1 LSLSNYNKERNK
13 DMATDVLE
21 KEDTDAPVK
30 MREVYSFTV
39 DKVEKVKVTETE
51 ERKNEDGTT
60 EEVEVTK
67 EVEEPVPYRVIIKQP
82 NRREM
87 EEAELEYSIEMSKCI
102 KQGILTK
109 AMLSKKYSDSGGLM
123 AEEDAS
129 ALTRLYMKFGE
140 ISNDLTRLTTKVK
153 KTDKDKEKIKKLS
166 GKLGETRKDIVDM
179 ETNYASLF
187 NHTADSRAQNKAVTW
202 YLLNLSY
209 LRRDNEEDAEPI
221 FKGDTFQDKI
231 DEYYRLEEEGSE
243 LYDIISSRLATY
255 ISFWYYSAG
264 AVTDEDFE
272 TLQKDIDEGNV

>member
-1 LSLSNYNKERNK
+1 
-13 DMATDVLE
+13 MATDVLE

-30 MREVYSFTV
+30 LREVYSFTV

-123 AEEDAS
+123 AEE
-129 ALTRLYMKFGE
+129 
-140 ISNDLTRLTTKVK
+140 
-153 KTDKDKEKIKKLS
+153 LS
-166 GKLGETRKDIVDM
+166 LI
-179 ETNYASLF
+179 
-187 NHTADSRAQNKAVTW
+187 H
-202 YLLNLSY
+202 
-209 LRRDNEEDAEPI
+209 I
-221 FKGDTFQDKI
+221 
-231 DEYYRLEEEGSE
+231 
-243 LYDIISSRLATY
+243 
-255 ISFWYYSAG
+255 
-264 AVTDEDFE
+264 
-272 TLQKDIDEGNV
+272 

>member
-1 LSLSNYNKERNK
+1 
-13 DMATDVLE
+13 MATDVLE